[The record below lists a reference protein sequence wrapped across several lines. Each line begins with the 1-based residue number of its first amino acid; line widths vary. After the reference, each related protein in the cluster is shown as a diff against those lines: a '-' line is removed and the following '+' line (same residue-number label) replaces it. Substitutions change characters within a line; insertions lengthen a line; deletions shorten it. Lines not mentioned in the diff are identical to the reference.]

1 MIGAARCAL
10 RRFGATMALG
20 MAVALAVAAL
30 PAAYAEL
37 PRIET
42 RFLPVVTKFRI
53 DAAEWADPVR
63 LNIYVRFTKRRP
75 CQFVAQNWYV
85 VMRANG
91 EDYRAR
97 IPMLFLD
104 RQPNESTWSRPTGD
118 NRAGPWQVVIPSGL
132 AEPEHLTVI
141 HHDCGLPWQTVTEA
155 GPIDL
160 RAILAQRPSPG

>member
-10 RRFGATMALG
+10 LRFGATMAIG
-20 MAVALAVAAL
+20 VAVALAVAAL

-53 DAAEWADPVR
+53 ETAEWADPVR
-63 LNIYVRFTKRRP
+63 LNIYVRFTKRRA
-75 CQFVAQNWYV
+75 CRFVDQNWYV
-85 VMRANG
+85 IRHSAG

-97 IPMLFLD
+97 IPMIFLD
-104 RQPNESTWSRPTGD
+104 RAPNEPTWSRPTGD

-132 AEPEHLTVI
+132 VEPELLTVI

-155 GPIDL
+155 GPLDM
-160 RAILAQRPSPG
+160 RAILAKRPSPG